1 MKYMRLSRYVTFGV
15 EPIVAYFVSRD
26 QDLNIIKMILV
37 GKLNQLPEDEIRE
50 RIPITFN

>member
-1 MKYMRLSRYVTFGV
+1 
-15 EPIVAYFVSRD
+15 AYFVSRE

-37 GKLNQLPEDEIRE
+37 GKLNEIPTEEIRQ